1 MISFFVPGHPVAQGR
16 MTAFC
21 PVSLNADIDAAI
33 RSLRRYEKVLKV
45 AHGDSPNTLGAR
57 ANLTALADRLAAIGK
72 WPTYQKH
79 GPEAKTP
86 GHFVATMHAT
96 NATPLNKWRK
106 AIAKAAREAWIAAGL
121 HPIITWGVNVEVV
134 YWFRRP
140 LSHYGTGRNAEILK
154 QSAPEEYDHHQKPDR
169 DKLDRAVNDA
179 ITAAGVVWAD
189 DKCNAGGGSW
199 KRWLNSRDEQEGA
212 EIKIF

>member
-21 PVSLNADIDAAI
+21 PVSPNADIEQAI
-33 RSLRRYEKVLKV
+33 RTMRTLV
-45 AHGDSPNTLGAR
+45 AETKPYHINDHIGEC
-57 ANLTALADRLAAIGK
+57 ADRLAAIGK

-106 AIAKAAREAWIAAGL
+106 AIAKAAREAWIAAGS

-179 ITAAGVVWAD
+179 ITQAGVVWAD